1 MVIKMTKNDSF
12 FEFSA
17 ADSKKLVIVSEKFL
31 RYVLLENGMVSRPWS
46 YRSWIEGRNIKKTV
60 DNTEYRNAAFL
71 RAHILHLD
79 MVCQNN
85 L

>member
-31 RYVLLENGMVSRPWS
+31 RYVLLENGTVSRPWS
-46 YRSWIEGRNIKKTV
+46 YRS
-60 DNTEYRNAAFL
+60 
-71 RAHILHLD
+71 
-79 MVCQNN
+79 
-85 L
+85 